1 MANAR
6 TIDYDAE
13 EIGFMQVDDTDFTTF
28 SKGEKIRQLE
38 VEGYLVLPGVLDT
51 DRIARLKAELAA
63 APMQVKD
70 YSDAQT
76 YCLEPQWYS
85 RAACELIG
93 HPPVVDFLRTLMG
106 PDIVFSHGL
115 FTRTLAGSAPISL
128 HTDGQPFGS
137 SVFGFEGSSPR
148 LLRVLYYLDDLPPQ
162 RAPFRVVPRSHLCMH
177 ADANPYQ
184 RFSAH
189 PDEVMVTLKAGSA
202 VLLNHKVFHG
212 NYPNTGTRSRGML
225 AISYRPAWA
234 GPVQPVDE
242 WSSTELQQ
250 LPTEVRELFQSP
262 NHRQGDF
269 FGANKPANMPSV
281 APGMNVNRWER
292 G

>member
-1 MANAR
+1 MHEAQ
-6 TIDYDAE
+6 
-13 EIGFMQVDDTDFTTF
+13 QVDDRDW
-28 SKGEKIRQLE
+28 SLLSLGERIRQIEL
-38 VEGYLVLPGVLDT
+38 EGYLVLPDLLSAPEVV
-51 DRIARLKAELAA
+51 RLQAEVAELETT
-63 APMQVKD
+63 PVD
-70 YSDAQT
+70 YSEHQRGCSSIQFHGGAITRLIAHPPTLAFLRELFGQDLIFMT
-76 YCLEPQWYS
+76 YGYARSEP
-85 RAACELIG
+85 G
-93 HPPVVDFLRTLMG
+93 HPG
-106 PDIVFSHGL
+106 
-115 FTRTLAGSAPISL
+115 ISL
-128 HTDGQPFGS
+128 HTDGQPYGSEIFGY
-137 SVFGFEGSSPR
+137 EGSCPWTV
-148 LLRVLYYLDDLPPQ
+148 RVLYYLDDLTPDVS
-162 RAPFRVVPRSHLCMH
+162 PFRVVPRSHLCMH

>member
-1 MANAR
+1 MLEAQ
-6 TIDYDAE
+6 
-13 EIGFMQVDDTDFTTF
+13 QVDDRDW
-28 SKGEKIRQLE
+28 SLLSLGERIRQIEL
-38 VEGYLVLPGVLDT
+38 EGYLVLPNLLSAPEVV
-51 DRIARLKAELAA
+51 RLQAEVAELETT
-63 APMQVKD
+63 PVD
-70 YSDAQT
+70 YSEHQRGCSSIQFRGGATTRLIAHPPTLAFLRELFGQDLIFMT
-76 YCLEPQWYS
+76 YGYARSEP
-85 RAACELIG
+85 G
-93 HPPVVDFLRTLMG
+93 HPG
-106 PDIVFSHGL
+106 
-115 FTRTLAGSAPISL
+115 ISL
-128 HTDGQPFGS
+128 HTDGQPYGSEIFGY
-137 SVFGFEGSSPR
+137 EGSCPWTV
-148 LLRVLYYLDDLPPQ
+148 RVLYYLDDLTPDVS
-162 RAPFRVVPRSHLCMH
+162 PFRVVPRSHLCMH